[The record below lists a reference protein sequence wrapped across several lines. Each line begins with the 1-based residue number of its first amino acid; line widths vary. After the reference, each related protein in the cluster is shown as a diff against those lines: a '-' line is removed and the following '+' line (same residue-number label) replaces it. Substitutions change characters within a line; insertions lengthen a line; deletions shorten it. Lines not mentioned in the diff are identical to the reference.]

1 MFHGYA
7 RTQNTACFPYW
18 IKTHGKFSL
27 AVWLGLTKW
36 SHLTTLQAASTTPPS
51 RQGQRTIKP
60 KSRKNTVLSVHSWDL
75 RLQHLGCVKQR
86 WQCEAWEHLLP
97 LLLQTT
103 AFRMTPEGRHAH
115 CWSQNNAD
123 GSSSEGSQGGK
134 LFPVLFKE
142 HSRLD
147 CLFHMFFVCL
157 FVLFCFVLFYICFFE
172 TGFLCV
178 TLAVLE
184 LTL

>member
-36 SHLTTLQAASTTPPS
+36 SPLTTLQAASTTPPS

-75 RLQHLGCVKQR
+75 WLQHLGCVKQR

-134 LFPVLFKE
+134 LFGGGNEKRHRSKNEQDIRINTCKNGIMESIIWYTSTNGSGSWLVIKWL
-142 HSRLD
+142 
-147 CLFHMFFVCL
+147 
-157 FVLFCFVLFYICFFE
+157 
-172 TGFLCV
+172 
-178 TLAVLE
+178 
-184 LTL
+184 